1 MRNKMTRMLIV
12 ARKEIRELVGNKSLV
27 IRGLGLAILF
37 SIFPWFVPTTKGTA
51 ETASPDSSIFFV
63 ASSIGLFV
71 AYLSVS
77 HVFLVEKRNGVIE
90 TLLCAP
96 LSLRQIWL
104 GKVLG
109 VTLVPY
115 VLSLLAA
122 TIILVRATLSGYA
135 VLLPSGPVF
144 LHVLL
149 VVPIFVA
156 AFSGLIGFGQLLLG
170 MHENRIV
177 NLVLIIP
184 ALWAIYGAWF
194 TASSRQA
201 ISWAQVGIVFAISSL
216 LLVAT
221 AYLTGYL
228 NKERIIISI
237 PG

>member
-1 MRNKMTRMLIV
+1 
-12 ARKEIRELVGNKSLV
+12 
-27 IRGLGLAILF
+27 LAIFF
-37 SIFPWFVPTTKGTA
+37 SIFPWFVPATGGTA
-51 ETASPDSSIFFV
+51 ATASPDSSIFFI
-63 ASSIGLFV
+63 ASTIGLFV
-71 AYLSVS
+71 AYLSDS
-77 HVFLVEKRNGVIE
+77 QVFLVEKRNGVIE

-115 VLSLLAA
+115 VLSLLA
-122 TIILVRATLSGYA
+122 TSIILVRAILSDNT
-135 VLLPSGPVF
+135 VLLPSAPVF
-144 LHVLL
+144 LHTLL

-184 ALWAIYGAWF
+184 VLWALYGAWF
-194 TASSRQA
+194 TASSRHA
-201 ISWAQVGIVFAISSL
+201 ISWAQVGIIFAISLL

-228 NKERIIISI
+228 NKERVVISI